1 MKGKPLNFTL
11 NVKMANPAELTL
23 EPFSK
28 IHDSRYMMYWLALSN
43 SGYKAYTDSLANI
56 ENEKL
61 ALEKRTID
69 QVAPGEQQPEV
80 DHAIQ
85 QEKSN
90 KGNNLNEFFREARDG
105 GYFSYDMATNSE
117 TGLSLM
123 VRYWGAEWG
132 SRKFELSIDDQ
143 KLVTEDNT
151 GRWNQSMFKDV
162 VYSIPDAM
170 VKGKTH
176 VRVKFQALRESTAGA
191 VYHVRLVRNK

>member
-1 MKGKPLNFTL
+1 
-11 NVKMANPAELTL
+11 
-23 EPFSK
+23 
-28 IHDSRYMMYWLALSN
+28 MYWLALSN

-56 ENEKL
+56 EKGKL

-80 DHAIQ
+80 DHAMLS
-85 QEKSN
+85 EKSN

-105 GYFSYDMATNSE
+105 GFFSYDLGTKSE
-117 TGLSLM
+117 TNLSLM

-132 SRKFELSIDDQ
+132 SRKFDIFIDDE

-151 GRWNQSMFKDV
+151 NKWNQSMFKEV
-162 VYSIPDAM
+162 VYSIPETM

-176 VRVKFQALRESTAGA
+176 VRVKFQTLPESTAGA